1 MRTLIITENFNLL
14 PMEVMIRKDNFRFVE
29 NIPINSM
36 SSEINDKQKFKNF
49 GLTEIQFATMIEELI
64 QGHET
69 LFEKAFLNHFDRS
82 MKYLINK
89 NGANKEVA
97 YDITMNTLL
106 EFRKR
111 LLQGKVKYGNLN
123 FLFTQMCSQR
133 YKREMS
139 KKIDNETYQQ
149 VNADDP
155 TFDEEMYELLDKTIQ
170 KLGADCQ
177 SLIKDVYYN
186 KISYKDLESKYSK
199 AITAL
204 RKQKER
210 CITKLKMLIR
220 QNLNTI

>member
-1 MRTLIITENFNLL
+1 
-14 PMEVMIRKDNFRFVE
+14 MEVMIRKDNFRFVK
-29 NIPINSM
+29 NIPLKYM
-36 SSEINDKQKFKNF
+36 SSETNKIQTSKNF
-49 GLTEIQFATMIEELI
+49 GLTEIQFNKMTIELM
-64 QGHET
+64 QGKES

-89 NGANKEVA
+89 NGSDKEIA

-139 KKIDNETYQQ
+139 KKIDNDTYNQ
-149 VNADDP
+149 VNSNDP
-155 TFDEEMYELLDKTIQ
+155 SFDEEMFELLDNTME
-170 KLGADCQ
+170 KLGTDCQ
-177 SLIKDVYYN
+177 SIIKDVYYN

-199 AITAL
+199 ATTAL

-220 QNLNTI
+220 QKLKTI